1 MTYVSR
7 GERVE
12 VNRFSFFSQMCVS
25 PGLGSLG
32 SLYSMA
38 NALEE
43 KRRNSMLRFKTAI
56 T

>member
-1 MTYVSR
+1 MSR

-12 VNRFSFFSQMCVS
+12 VNRFSFFSQICVS
-25 PGLGSLG
+25 LRIGSLG
-32 SLYSMA
+32 SLHSMA
-38 NALEE
+38 NALEK